1 MSKKFLIITV
11 AVPVVIFA
19 GIGVSVVLLQT
30 NNSKKVQVNSLE
42 TQAKAI
48 QNQIQQTDAEYR
60 QKMNEIT
67 DKQKQNNCIELK
79 DTEMITGENQTEKQI
94 GKQWK
99 VVSMEGICGDLF
111 NQNEALAKE
120 RSYKTGQLQTQL
132 DLLTARSA
140 SDREKAMASIRT
152 FMAKPD
158 LELVY
163 TGTRHPSNFNVG
175 VITNQDEGGYT
186 MESFSGWERRV
197 EVYQQKE
204 YINDRC
210 EVYEYEVD
218 VRNNQIVEIH
228 VRYPDG
234 LAGMSSGKC
243 ASYGSME
250 VPLKTKDEIEK
261 VAFSYLGRDPEH
273 TKFLIRS
280 DIQPEY
286 LPSKTT
292 AKNPAMNEWRWE
304 DKSYKLPEGLTSDPF
319 PYPMIRII
327 ISSGGKLVYYLNTTE
342 LFN

>member
-1 MSKKFLIITV
+1 YKRFLIGIIV
-11 AVPVVIFA
+11 GVVVVLA

-30 NNSKKVQVNSLE
+30 NNPKESQVNSLE
-42 TQAKAI
+42 EQAKAI

-67 DKQKQNNCIELK
+67 DKQKENNCIALK
-79 DTEMITGENQTEKQI
+79 DVEMIKTLTGEKITEQRWQT
-94 GKQWK
+94 
-99 VVSMEGICGDLF
+99 VSTEGICGELF

-152 FMAKPD
+152 FMAKPN
-158 LELVY
+158 LELIY

-175 VITNQDEGGYT
+175 VVTNQDEGGYT

-197 EVYQQKE
+197 EIYQQKE

-228 VRYPDG
+228 VRYPDE

-250 VPLKTKDEIEK
+250 VPLKTKDEIEQ
-261 VAFSYLGRDPEH
+261 VAFTYLKRDPEH

-327 ISSGGKLVYYLNTTE
+327 ISSGGKLIYYLNTTE

>member
-1 MSKKFLIITV
+1 MSKKILII
-11 AVPVVIFA
+11 A
-19 GIGVSVVLLQT
+19 GIAILLTLIFGVFVLLQI
-30 NNSKKVQVNSLE
+30 NNLRKPQVSSLE
-42 TQAKAI
+42 AQAKAI
-48 QNQIQQTDAEYR
+48 QNQIQQIDSEYR

-67 DKQKQNNCIELK
+67 DKQKQNNCIESK
-79 DTEMITGENQTEKQI
+79 DVEMIKTLTGEKQTEKQWSI
-94 GKQWK
+94 
-99 VVSMEGICGDLF
+99 VSMEGICGDLF

-120 RSYKTGQLQTQL
+120 RSYKTSQLQTQM
-132 DLLTARSA
+132 DLLTARTA
-140 SDREKAMASIRT
+140 SDREKAMTAIRT
-152 FMAKPD
+152 FMVKPD

-175 VITNQDEGGYT
+175 VVVNRDEGGYT
-186 MESFSGWERRV
+186 MEGFSGWERRV
-197 EVYQQKE
+197 EVYQQTE

-243 ASYGSME
+243 TSYGSME

-261 VAFSYLGRDPEH
+261 VAFAYLSRDPEH

-280 DIQPEY
+280 DIKPEY
-286 LPSKTT
+286 LPSKTI